1 MVEEEEEKTVYIRLI
16 VGIILLSLGVL
27 LSGCNGARESEE
39 VAYIV
44 AIGIDRAEE
53 EEEENMIKVTYL
65 IAKPNVEGNKGEG
78 EKDTVLITNSAVT
91 IAESLNLLKSTTSL
105 VPSLS
110 HVKVL
115 VVGQEVARL
124 GMAGIWGTLTRYREY
139 RGSMFVLV
147 AIDTAREFLEGNKP
161 SFNISASKY
170 FETMLDSG
178 VETGYYLRTSF
189 HQFYTRLKSNSAQP
203 YATLVDLSSLSGKGE
218 ISTPKVSGGKV
229 GGYIAGNI
237 PLQGGNPIEF
247 AGTAIFKGDKMVGT
261 LSTTETRMLA
271 MLLGEYNHGFLSI
284 EDPLD
289 PKHVLIVNLRLGS
302 KPQINVILED
312 GHPAMNVKILLEGEI
327 TNLSSGINYE
337 QKGYLKLLEEQIN
350 KVLQQEMVSMI
361 QHTQE
366 LGSDVAGFGYYL
378 RPSFTNYQEYL
389 EYPWLEEYSQSKVNV
404 AIQTKIRRTG
414 LMIRTYP
421 VK

>member
-1 MVEEEEEKTVYIRLI
+1 MAEKEEEKTVYIRLI
-16 VGIILLSLGVL
+16 VGTILLGIGML

-44 AIGIDRAEE
+44 AMGIDKAEE
-53 EEEENMIKVTYL
+53 EGMIKVTYQ

-91 IAESLNLLKSTTSL
+91 IAESLNLLNSTTSL
-105 VPSLS
+105 APSMS
-110 HVKVL
+110 HIKVL
-115 VVGQEVARL
+115 VVGQELARQGL
-124 GMAGIWGTLTRYREY
+124 ASMWGSLKRYREY

-147 AIDTAREFLEGNKP
+147 ARNTARDFLEGNKP

-189 HQFYTRLKSNSAQP
+189 HQFYIRLKSNSAQS
-203 YATLVDLSSLSGKGE
+203 YATFVDISSLSGKGE
-218 ISTPKVSGGKV
+218 ISTPRVSGGKID
-229 GGYIAGNI
+229 GYVAGEI

-247 AGTAIFKGDKMVGT
+247 AGTAIFNGDQMVGI

-271 MLLGEYNHGFLSI
+271 MLLGEYNNGFLSV
-284 EDPLD
+284 EDPLA
-289 PKHVLIVNLRLGS
+289 PKYFLNVNLRLGYTP
-302 KPQINVILED
+302 KIKVILEE
-312 GHPAMNVKILLEGEI
+312 GRPVISVKILLEGEI
-327 TNLSSGINYE
+327 TNLPSGINYE
-337 QKGYLKLLEEQIN
+337 QDSYLKLLEEQVN
-350 KVLQQEMVSMI
+350 RVCHQEMVNMI

-366 LGSDVAGFGYYL
+366 LKSDVAGFGYYM
-378 RPSFTNYQEYL
+378 RPAFTNYQEYL
-389 EYPWLEEYSQSKVNV
+389 RYPWHEQYSQAKVNV
-404 AIQTKIRRTG
+404 TIDTKIRRTG

-421 VK
+421 VKYSL

>member
-1 MVEEEEEKTVYIRLI
+1 MYLRLV
-16 VGIILLSLGVL
+16 VGTILLGIGML

-44 AIGIDRAEE
+44 AIGIDKAEQE
-53 EEEENMIKVTYL
+53 GIIKVTYQ
-65 IAKPNVEGNKGEG
+65 IAKPNVEGSKGEG
-78 EKDTVLITNSAVT
+78 EKDTVLITNSAVS
-91 IAESLNLLKSTTSL
+91 IAESLNLLNSTTSL
-105 VPSLS
+105 TPSMS

-115 VVGQEVARL
+115 VVGQELARRGL
-124 GMAGIWGTLTRYREY
+124 ADMWGSLKRYREY

-147 AIDTAREFLEGNKP
+147 ARGTARDFLEANKP

-189 HQFYTRLKSNSAQP
+189 HQFYIRLKSNSAQS
-203 YATLVDLSSLSGKGE
+203 YATLVDISTLSGKGE
-218 ISTPKVSGGKV
+218 IATPKVPGGKID
-229 GGYIAGNI
+229 GYVAGDI

-247 AGTAIFKGDKMVGT
+247 AGTAIFNGDKMVGI

-271 MLLGEYNHGFLSI
+271 MLLGDYTHGFLTV

-289 PKHVLIVNLRLGS
+289 PKYFLNVLMRLGS
-302 KPQINVILED
+302 APKIKVTLED
-312 GHPAMNVKILLEGEI
+312 GHPVIHVKMLLEGEI
-327 TNLSSGINYE
+327 TNLPSGINYE
-337 QKGYLKLLEEQIN
+337 QTPYLNLLEKQVN
-350 KVLQQEMVSMI
+350 TVLQQEMLNMI

-366 LGSDVAGFGYYL
+366 LKSDVAGFGYYL

-389 EYPWLEEYSQSKVNV
+389 KYPWHEQYGQAIVNV
-404 AIQTKIRRTG
+404 TINTKVRRTG

>member
-1 MVEEEEEKTVYIRLI
+1 MAEKEEEETVYIRLI
-16 VGIILLSLGVL
+16 VGTILLGIGLL

-44 AIGIDRAEE
+44 AIGIDKAEE
-53 EEEENMIKVTYL
+53 EGMVKVTYQ
-65 IAKPNVEGNKGEG
+65 IAKPNVDGNKGEG

-91 IAESLNLLKSTTSL
+91 LAESLNLLNSTTSL

-110 HVKVL
+110 HVKAL

-124 GMAGIWGTLTRYREY
+124 GMAKMWGTLTRYREY

-147 AIDTAREFLEGNKP
+147 AIGTAREFLEGNKP
-161 SFNISASKY
+161 SFNISVSKY

-189 HQFYTRLKSNSAQP
+189 HQFYIRLKSNSAQP
-203 YATLVDLSSLSGKGE
+203 YATLVGLNPLSGRGE
-218 ISTPKVSGGKV
+218 ISTPKVSGGKSN
-229 GGYIAGNI
+229 GYIAGNI
-237 PLQGGNPIEF
+237 PLQGSNPIEF
-247 AGTAIFKGDKMVGT
+247 AGTAIFKGDTMVGT
-261 LSTTETRMLA
+261 LSTKETRMLA

-289 PKHVLIVNLRLGS
+289 PEHVLIINLRLGS
-302 KPQINVILED
+302 APKINVILEE
-312 GHPAMNVKILLEGEI
+312 GRPVISVKILLEGEI
-327 TNLSSGINYE
+327 TSLSSGINYE
-337 QKGYLKLLEEQIN
+337 QENYLKLFEEQIN
-350 KVLQQEMVSMI
+350 KVVQQEMVNMI

-366 LGSDVAGFGYYL
+366 LGSDVAGFGYYI

-389 EYPWLEEYSQSKVNV
+389 EYAWYEQYSQSKVNV
-404 AIQTKIRRTG
+404 TIDTKIRRTG